1 MTEEIYKSKTGKK
14 IRLPLYEF
22 PVSAGFPS
30 PADDYIDKH
39 IDLNEYIIKHP
50 AATFFVRVKGN
61 SMENS
66 GITDGDLV
74 VVDRALVPADNSIVV
89 ALLDNE
95 FTLKRVKVREREL
108 FLIPEN
114 PSYEPIRITEDMD
127 FQVWGVV
134 THCIK
139 EIK

>member
-1 MTEEIYKSKTGKK
+1 MTEIYKTKTEKK
-14 IRLPLYEF
+14 IELPLYEF

-30 PADDYIDKH
+30 PADDYVDKH

-61 SMENS
+61 SMQDS
-66 GITDGDLV
+66 GISDGDLI
-74 VVDRALVPADNSIVV
+74 VVDRALVPNNNTIVV
-89 ALLDNE
+89 AFLDGE
-95 FTLKRVKVREREL
+95 FTLKRVRVKEREL
-108 FLIPEN
+108 YLVPEN
-114 PSYEPIRITEDMD
+114 SSYEPIKVTEDMD

-134 THCIK
+134 TYCIK

>member
-1 MTEEIYKSKTGKK
+1 MTEIYKSRTGKK
-14 IRLPLYEF
+14 IKLPLYEF

-50 AATFFVRVKGN
+50 SATFFVRVKGN

-74 VVDRALVPADNSIVV
+74 VVDRALVPSDNTIVV
-89 ALLDNE
+89 ALLDGE

-108 FLIPEN
+108 FLVPEN
-114 PSYEPIRITEDMD
+114 PSYEPIKITEDMD

-134 THCIK
+134 TYCIK

>member
-1 MTEEIYKSKTGKK
+1 MTEIYKSKIEKK
-14 IRLPLYEF
+14 VELPLYEF

-30 PADDYIDKH
+30 PADDYVDKH

-61 SMENS
+61 SMQDS
-66 GITDGDLV
+66 GISDGDLI
-74 VVDRALVPADNSIVV
+74 VVDRALVPNNNTIVV
-89 ALLDNE
+89 AFLDGE
-95 FTLKRVKVREREL
+95 FTLKRVRVKEREL
-108 FLIPEN
+108 YLVPEN
-114 PSYEPIRITEDMD
+114 SSYEPIKVTEDMD

-134 THCIK
+134 TYCIK

>member
-1 MTEEIYKSKTGKK
+1 MTEIYKTKIEKK
-14 IRLPLYEF
+14 IKLPLYEF

-50 AATFFVRVKGN
+50 AATFFVRVKGH
-61 SMENS
+61 SMQDS
-66 GITDGDLV
+66 GISDGDLI
-74 VVDRALVPADNSIVV
+74 VVDRALVPNNNTIVV
-89 ALLDNE
+89 AFLDGE
-95 FTLKRVKVREREL
+95 FTLKRVRVKEREL
-108 FLIPEN
+108 YLVPEN
-114 PSYEPIRITEDMD
+114 SSYEPIKITEDMD

-134 THCIK
+134 TYCIK

>member
-1 MTEEIYKSKTGKK
+1 MAEIYKSKIEKEIK
-14 IRLPLYEF
+14 LPLYEF

-61 SMENS
+61 SMEDS
-66 GITDGDLV
+66 GISSGDLV
-74 VVDRALVPADNSIVV
+74 VVDRALVPADNTIVV
-89 ALLDNE
+89 ALLNGE
-95 FTLKRVKVREREL
+95 FVLKRVKVNGRNL
-108 FLIPEN
+108 SLVPAN
-114 PSYEPIRITEDMD
+114 PSYEPIEITEEMD

-134 THCIK
+134 TYCIK

>member
-1 MTEEIYKSKTGKK
+1 MTEIYKSKTGKK
-14 IRLPLYEF
+14 IKLPLYEF

-50 AATFFVRVKGN
+50 SATFFVRVKGN

-74 VVDRALVPADNSIVV
+74 VVDRALVPSDNTIVV
-89 ALLDNE
+89 ALLDGE

-108 FLIPEN
+108 YLVPEN
-114 PSYEPIRITEDMD
+114 PNFESIKITEDMD

-134 THCIK
+134 TYCIK

>member
-1 MTEEIYKSKTGKK
+1 MSEIYKSKTDKK
-14 IRLPLYEF
+14 IKLPLYEF

-61 SMENS
+61 SMQGS
-66 GITDGDLV
+66 GISDGDLI
-74 VVDRALVPADNSIVV
+74 VVDRALVPADNTIVV
-89 ALLDNE
+89 ALLNGE
-95 FTLKRVKVREREL
+95 FVLKRVKIKEREL
-108 FLIPEN
+108 HLVPEN
-114 PSYEPIRITEDMD
+114 SSYEPIKVSEEMD

-134 THCIK
+134 TYCIK

>member
-1 MTEEIYKSKTGKK
+1 MTEIYKSKIGKK
-14 IRLPLYEF
+14 IKLPLYEF

-39 IDLNEYIIKHP
+39 IDLNEYVIKHP
-50 AATFFVRVKGN
+50 SATFFVRVKGN

-74 VVDRALVPADNSIVV
+74 VVDRALVPSDNTIVV
-89 ALLDNE
+89 ALLDGE
-95 FTLKRVKVREREL
+95 FTLKRVKVKEREL
-108 FLIPEN
+108 YLVPEN
-114 PSYEPIRITEDMD
+114 PSYESIKITEDMD

-134 THCIK
+134 TYCIK

>member
-1 MTEEIYKSKTGKK
+1 MTEIYKLKIEKK
-14 IRLPLYEF
+14 VELPLYEF

-30 PADDYIDKH
+30 PADDYVDKH

-61 SMENS
+61 SMQDS
-66 GITDGDLV
+66 GISDGDLI
-74 VVDRALVPADNSIVV
+74 VVDRALVPNNNTIVV
-89 ALLDNE
+89 AFLDGE
-95 FTLKRVKVREREL
+95 FTLKRVKVKEREL
-108 FLIPEN
+108 YLVPEN
-114 PSYEPIRITEDMD
+114 SSYEPIKVTEDMD

-134 THCIK
+134 TYCIK

>member
-1 MTEEIYKSKTGKK
+1 MSEIYKSKTEKK
-14 IRLPLYEF
+14 IKLPLYEF

-39 IDLNEYIIKHP
+39 IDLNEYVIKHP
-50 AATFFVRVKGN
+50 SATFFVRVKGN

-74 VVDRALVPADNSIVV
+74 VVDRALVPSDNTIVV
-89 ALLDNE
+89 ALLDGE
-95 FTLKRVKVREREL
+95 FTLKRVKVKDREL
-108 FLIPEN
+108 FLVPEN
-114 PSYEPIRITEDMD
+114 PDFESMKISEDMD

-134 THCIK
+134 TYCIK

>member
-1 MTEEIYKSKTGKK
+1 MTEIYKTRFEKK
-14 IRLPLYEF
+14 IKLPLYEF

-30 PADDYIDKH
+30 PADDYVDKH

-61 SMENS
+61 SMQDS
-66 GITDGDLV
+66 GISDGDLI
-74 VVDRALVPADNSIVV
+74 VVDRALVPNNNTIVV
-89 ALLDNE
+89 AFLDGE
-95 FTLKRVKVREREL
+95 FTLKRVRVKEREL
-108 FLIPEN
+108 YLVPEN
-114 PSYEPIRITEDMD
+114 SSYEPIKVTEDMD

-134 THCIK
+134 TYCIK

>member
-1 MTEEIYKSKTGKK
+1 MTEIYKTKTEKK
-14 IRLPLYEF
+14 IKLPLYEF

-30 PADDYIDKH
+30 PADDYVDKH

-61 SMENS
+61 SMQDS
-66 GITDGDLV
+66 GISDGDLI
-74 VVDRALVPADNSIVV
+74 VVDRALVPNNNTIVV
-89 ALLDNE
+89 AFLDGE
-95 FTLKRVKVREREL
+95 FTLKRVRVKEREL
-108 FLIPEN
+108 YLVPEN
-114 PSYEPIRITEDMD
+114 SSYEPIKVTEDMD

-134 THCIK
+134 TYCIK